1 MDHFHL
7 PPRADSSWAEWHY
20 FNIVTAPDEWW
31 YVTYLIGG
39 DVRLGLG
46 GRLLVTHRRSE
57 GAYERISVP
66 VNSGRIKLDTAKADL
81 LLGDSW
87 VKQRDGKY
95 RLYAHLPKQGFEMD
109 IELRPMPN
117 RYFPPVELSQEDF
130 LSGYVVPA
138 LAADAS
144 GKVCLRRRCRRFE
157 GASAYHDHN
166 WGTWRGVTW
175 EWGAARGRQF
185 SLLYGGVY
193 GPEESKNRVRASP
206 FFLALVDS
214 LGVQQVLRF
223 GHIDYAKPARIA
235 GGAGPT
241 APGGFSLTAHRES
254 DTVRLDVKVTDGLPT
269 EMTAMDFR
277 RVFLQMRGRFRLVGT
292 VAGRA
297 VADSGT
303 GFFETYVER

>member
-1 MDHFHL
+1 
-7 PPRADSSWAEWHY
+7 
-20 FNIVTAPDEWW
+20 
-31 YVTYLIGG
+31 
-39 DVRLGLG
+39 
-46 GRLLVTHRRSE
+46 
-57 GAYERISVP
+57 
-66 VNSGRIKLDTAKADL
+66 
-81 LLGDSW
+81 
-87 VKQRDGKY
+87 
-95 RLYAHLPKQGFEMD
+95 
-109 IELRPMPN
+109 
-117 RYFPPVELSQEDF
+117 
-130 LSGYVVPA
+130 
-138 LAADAS
+138 
-144 GKVCLRRRCRRFE
+144 
-157 GASAYHDHN
+157 
-166 WGTWRGVTW
+166 
-175 EWGAARGRQF
+175 
-185 SLLYGGVY
+185 
-193 GPEESKNRVRASP
+193 
-206 FFLALVDS
+206 VDS